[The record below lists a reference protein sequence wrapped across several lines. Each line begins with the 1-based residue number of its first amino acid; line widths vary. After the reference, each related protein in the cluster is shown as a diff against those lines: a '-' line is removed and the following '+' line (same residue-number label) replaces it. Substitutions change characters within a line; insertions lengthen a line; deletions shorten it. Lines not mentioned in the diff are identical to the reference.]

1 MVVQAIS
8 PTPGSCTMMSNLQ
21 LIIPSSSKLEKAFEQ
36 RAINSQLL
44 NQFRLVDALIVS
56 ARARVYP

>member
-1 MVVQAIS
+1 MVVQTIL
-8 PTPGSCTMMSNLQ
+8 PTSGSCMMLSNLQ

-44 NQFRLVDALIVS
+44 K
-56 ARARVYP
+56 